1 MVFRMIF
8 MLLEKITMLEFEE
21 GLKQTRS
28 VIVPFGSVEE
38 HGSHLPLGTD
48 TIHAYEL
55 ACLVSQKKPVFVA
68 PPLWYGL
75 CRSTSQHPGTLT
87 ISQPVLRQ
95 MTIEIVNSLYHQG
108 IRNFILLSGHAGTT
122 HMAAI
127 IDAADSVVR
136 DIKDINIAVLSII
149 DLIKKLDSS
158 LVETPG
164 DSHAGEVET
173 SLMMLLR
180 PDDVKGTSPKE
191 FPCFPAF
198 IITRDKR
205 RFWKNGVWGD
215 PSKAS
220 KEKGRKILEEEANL
234 LVELLYKLEQEKF

>member
-1 MVFRMIF
+1 MVFRMTF

-55 ACLVSQKKPVFVA
+55 ARLVSQKKPVFVA

-87 ISQPVLRQ
+87 ISQPVLREI
-95 MTIEIVNSLYHQG
+95 TIEIVKSLYYQG

-127 IDAADSVVR
+127 IDAADNVVKE
-136 DIKDINIAVLSII
+136 INDINIAVLSII
-149 DLIKKLDSS
+149 DLIKKLDGS

-173 SLMMLLR
+173 SLMMFLR

-191 FPCFPAF
+191 FPSFPAF

-220 KEKGRKILEEEANL
+220 KEKGRDILEKEAEL
-234 LVELLYKLEQEKF
+234 LVELLVKLETDKF